1 MTYNVMG
8 LHQGGVCHCHLN
20 WKSGIKDRIFSGT
33 GPGKKCRYRYQKK
46 FWVRSHSYEDINLW
60 PLSIR
65 RLLLLQVGQ
74 VHCCATNPILL
85 MITMRIT
92 IIMMAGYLKGECIA
106 ISCCVVICVSLEI
119 IKNLHH
125 I

>member
-1 MTYNVMG
+1 MSRKKV
-8 LHQGGVCHCHLN
+8 LVVLV
-20 WKSGIKDRIFSGT
+20 SV
-33 GPGKKCRYRYQKK
+33 PGKIGLEKVPVPVLEK
-46 FWVRSHSYEDINLW
+46 FWVSSHSDEDINLW

-65 RLLLLQVGQ
+65 RLLFLQVGQ

-92 IIMMAGYLKGECIA
+92 MIMMAGYLKGECIA

>member
-1 MTYNVMG
+1 MPE
-8 LHQGGVCHCHLN
+8 
-20 WKSGIKDRIFSGT
+20 KF
-33 GPGKKCRYRYQKK
+33 GPEKKYRYRYRKK
-46 FWVRSHSYEDINLW
+46 FWVSSHSDEDINLW

-92 IIMMAGYLKGECIA
+92 TIMMAGYLKGECIA